1 MKSALVLAVLFSLSL
16 YGASLATSGCSSSIC
31 TATSAPIAS
40 GTYVI
45 GPEALYHPQNGKAW
59 SADNYQLTV
68 SEDRRT
74 FEEMFDLDGKRY
86 HLIYSGSVTP
96 QTSH

>member
-1 MKSALVLAVLFSLSL
+1 MKSALVLAVVFGLSL
-16 YGASLATSGCSSSIC
+16 YGAAFATSGCSPC

-40 GTYVI
+40 GSYVI
-45 GPEALYHPQNGKAW
+45 APEALYHSQNGKAW

-74 FEEMFDLDGKRY
+74 FEETFDLGGKRY
-86 HLIYSGSVTP
+86 HLVYSGSVTP
-96 QTSH
+96 QTNH